1 MEFLKPHET
10 AVFALGGLNE
20 IGKNCYCVEHKD
32 ELLII
37 DAGIKFP
44 DDSLF
49 GVDYVIPDY
58 SYLVKNQEKIVG
70 LVITHGHEDHIG
82 GIPFLLKQV
91 PVKKIYA
98 GRLAAGLIRNKLEEH
113 RLLRKVEL
121 IEIGEADILKFKH
134 LSVSFFTTTHSIPDS
149 YGLAVKTPNGT
160 IVETGDFRFDF
171 TPIGEPANLTKIAEI
186 GARGVTMLMSDST
199 NSEIPNFT
207 MSERKVGKSI
217 KSIFHKAT
225 GRVIVAT
232 FASNVHRVAQIVDAS
247 IQAGRKIAV
256 FGRSMENAI
265 RLAQELGHITVP
277 ANTFISEREIN
288 QLPSNEVTIICTG
301 SQGEALAALSRIA
314 NGTHRQV
321 SIIPGDTVIFS
332 SSPIPGNANSVNRVI
347 NLLYRA
353 GANVIHGKLNNVH
366 TSGHASQEEQ
376 KLMLH
381 LIKPKYFTPMHGEYR
396 MLNLHAKTAT
406 ECGVPE
412 ENNFIIKNG
421 DVLAMNCGRV
431 RHAGAI
437 PTGDVYIDGNSIG
450 GIGNVVIHDRKIL
463 AESGLLV
470 AVASVDMKTR
480 TLLSGPTIVSR
491 GFVYVNES
499 GNLINNAERLVR
511 ERIRETLS
519 STKKTV
525 TFTDLKQSFAD
536 DLKKFIIERTGR
548 EPMILPV
555 IMDIKE

>member
-1 MEFLKPHET
+1 MDFLKPHET

-58 SYLVKNQEKIVG
+58 SYLIKNQEKIAA

-121 IEIGEADILKFKH
+121 IEITESDVLKFKH

-171 TPIGEPANLTKIAEI
+171 TPIGEPANLTKMAEI

-199 NSEIPNFT
+199 NSEVPNFT
-207 MSERKVGKSI
+207 LSERKVGKSI
-217 KSIFHKAT
+217 KSIFHKAS

-232 FASNVHRVAQIVDAS
+232 FSSNVHRVSQIIEAS
-247 IQAGRKIAV
+247 LQDGRKIAI

-265 RLAQELGHITVP
+265 RLSQELGHIVVP
-277 ANTFISEREIN
+277 ENTFISEREIN
-288 QLPSNEVTIICTG
+288 QLPSDEVTIICTG

-332 SSPIPGNANSVNRVI
+332 SSPIPGNVNSVNRVI

-353 GANVIHGKLNNVH
+353 GAHVVHGKLNNVH

-376 KLMLH
+376 KLMLQ

-396 MLNLHAKTAT
+396 MLKLHAQLAMD
-406 ECGVPE
+406 CGVPE

-431 RHAGAI
+431 RHAGEI
-437 PTGDVYIDGNSIG
+437 PTGDVYVDGNSIG
-450 GIGNVVIHDRKIL
+450 GIGNVVIHDRKTL
-463 AESGLLV
+463 AESGLLL
-470 AVASVDMKTR
+470 AVATVDLKSR
-480 TLLSGPTIVSR
+480 TVLSGPTIVSR

-499 GNLINNAERLVR
+499 GSLIYNAERLVR
-511 ERIRETLS
+511 ERLKETFAS
-519 STKKTV
+519 NKKNI
-525 TFTDLKQSFAD
+525 TFTDLKQSFTD
-536 DLKKFIIERTGR
+536 DLKKFILDQTGR

-555 IMDIKE
+555 IMDIND

>member
-20 IGKNCYCVEHKD
+20 IGKNCYCVEHKE

-44 DDSLF
+44 DDNLF

-58 SYLVKNQEKIVG
+58 SYLMKNQEKIVA

-91 PVKKIYA
+91 PIKKIYA

-121 IEIGEADILKFKH
+121 IEITESDVLKFKY
-134 LSVSFFTTTHSIPDS
+134 LTVSFFTTTHSIPDS
-149 YGLAVKTPNGT
+149 YGLAIKTPNGT

-171 TPIGEPANLTKIAEI
+171 TPIGEPANLTKMAEL

-199 NSEIPNFT
+199 NSEVPNFT

-217 KSIFHKAT
+217 RSIFHKAE

-232 FASNVHRVAQIVDAS
+232 FASNVHRVSQIVAAS
-247 IQAGRKIAV
+247 IQAGRKIAI

-265 RLAQELGHITVP
+265 RLAQELGHIVVP
-277 ANTFISEREIN
+277 ENTFISEREIN

-353 GANVIHGKLNNVH
+353 GAHVIHGKLNNVH

-376 KLMLH
+376 KLMLQ

-396 MLNLHAKTAT
+396 MLKIHAKTAV
-406 ECGVPE
+406 ECGVAE

-431 RHAGAI
+431 RLAG
-437 PTGDVYIDGNSIG
+437 TLDSVGDVYVDGNSIG
-450 GIGNVVIHDRKIL
+450 GVGNVVIHDRKIL
-463 AESGLLV
+463 AESGLLL
-470 AVASVDMKTR
+470 AVASVDMKSR

-499 GNLINNAERLVR
+499 GSLMHNAERLVR
-511 ERIRETLS
+511 ERMKETLAS
-519 STKKTV
+519 SKKTI

-536 DLKKFIIERTGR
+536 DLKKFIVEQTGR

-555 IMDIKE
+555 IMDVK

>member
-58 SYLVKNQEKIVG
+58 SYLIKNQEKIAA

-91 PVKKIYA
+91 TIKKIYA

-113 RLLRKVEL
+113 RLSRKVEL
-121 IEIGEADILKFKH
+121 IEISDKDVLKFKH

-171 TPIGEPANLTKIAEI
+171 TPIGEPADLTKIAEI

-199 NSEIPNFT
+199 NSEVPNFT
-207 MSERKVGKSI
+207 MSEQKVGKSI
-217 KSIFHKAT
+217 KGIFHKAQ
-225 GRVIVAT
+225 GRLIVAT
-232 FASNVHRVAQIVDAS
+232 FASNVHRVSQIIDAS
-247 IQAGRKIAV
+247 IQSGRKIAI
-256 FGRSMENAI
+256 FGRSMDNAI
-265 RLAQELGHITVP
+265 RLSQELGHIVVP
-277 ANTFISEREIN
+277 ENTFISEREIN

-353 GANVIHGKLNNVH
+353 GAHVIHGKLNNVH

-381 LIKPKYFTPMHGEYR
+381 LIKPKYFTPMHGEFR
-396 MLNLHAKTAT
+396 MLKVHAQTAID
-406 ECGVPE
+406 CGVPE
-412 ENNFIIKNG
+412 ENNFIIQNG

-431 RHAGAI
+431 RQAGTI
-437 PTGDVYIDGNSIG
+437 QTGDVYVDGNSIG
-450 GIGNVVIHDRKIL
+450 GVGNVVIHDRKTL
-463 AESGLLV
+463 AESGLLL
-470 AVASVDMKTR
+470 AVASVDMHTR

-499 GNLINNAERLVR
+499 GSLMHNAERLVR
-511 ERIRETLS
+511 ERIKETLANS
-519 STKKTV
+519 KKPL
-525 TFTDLKQSFAD
+525 TFTDLKQSFEA
-536 DLKKFIIERTGR
+536 DLKKFILEQTGR

-555 IMDIKE
+555 IMDIKD